1 MTPGTLSH
9 KAAGLNGPTA
19 LYYLVFFQTVFFQAG
34 RALAVVAPVRGG
46 LLLAGS
52 VQMSALNWIGGR
64 FNRAGA
70 GPLECA
76 LLGSCALA
84 APVAASLV
92 SGVAQYR
99 WRVMDVLALG

>member
-1 MTPGTLSH
+1 
-9 KAAGLNGPTA
+9 
-19 LYYLVFFQTVFFQAG
+19 AG

-70 GPLECA
+70 GPLERA
-76 LLGSCALA
+76 LLGSCGRREGA
-84 APVAASLV
+84 
-92 SGVAQYR
+92 G
-99 WRVMDVLALG
+99 LGLFVCLRLR